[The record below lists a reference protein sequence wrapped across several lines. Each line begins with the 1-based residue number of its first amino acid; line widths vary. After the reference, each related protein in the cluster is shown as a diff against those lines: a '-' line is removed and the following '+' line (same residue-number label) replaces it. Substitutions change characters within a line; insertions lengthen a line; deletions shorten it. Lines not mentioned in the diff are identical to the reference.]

1 MQLLAPLVPATIRDF
16 VAFEE
21 HVEGVRKSIDGVAG
35 VVPEWYEAPTFYFTN
50 PHTVTGTGEVIGIP
64 AGCDDLDFET
74 EVAAVVG
81 RVPGSDGRNLTAAEA
96 HRHIFGYTVLNDWS
110 ARDLQRREM
119 KVSLGPCKGKD
130 FANTLGPWIVTAD
143 EFEDLHDAEGFL
155 PISMAVEVNGEAI
168 GQDLLSNMG
177 WPFAELVAYASQ
189 DSVVRPGDVLG
200 SGTCGSGCLAEL
212 WGRNGAKT
220 PPPLTTGD
228 VVRMTVEGI
237 GTIENTVGTRRERRD
252 PGACPAPS
260 AQPGCRYGSLPGR
273 RVVSLQLDGRTV
285 VVTGAGQGQGAAE
298 ARLLVEAGARVIAT
312 DLVGGH
318 ASRAGCRVLDFG
330 RCAGVPAAGRQRCL
344 RLVRSRSLD
353 AVPGVAGGRAGQQ
366 CRHHPAEPAAGCLCG

>member
-1 MQLLAPLVPATIRDF
+1 

-64 AGCDDLDFET
+64 AGCEDLDFET

-81 RVPGSDGRNLTAAEA
+81 RVPGSDGRNLTAEAA

-130 FANTLGPWIVTAD
+130 FSNTLGPWIVTAD
-143 EFEDLHDAEGFL
+143 EFEDRHDAEGFL
-155 PISMAVEVNGEAI
+155 PISMSVEVNGEAI

-212 WGRNGAKT
+212 WGRNGSKT
-220 PPPLTTGD
+220 PPPLKTGD

-237 GTIENTVGTRRERRD
+237 GSIENTVGARREALTRI
-252 PGACPAPS
+252 P
-260 AQPGCRYGSLPGR
+260 
-273 RVVSLQLDGRTV
+273 
-285 VVTGAGQGQGAAE
+285 
-298 ARLLVEAGARVIAT
+298 ARVRPRNRVAPVAT
-312 DLVGGH
+312 SGT
-318 ASRAGCRVLDFG
+318 
-330 RCAGVPAAGRQRCL
+330 
-344 RLVRSRSLD
+344 
-353 AVPGVAGGRAGQQ
+353 
-366 CRHHPAEPAAGCLCG
+366 

>member
-1 MQLLAPLVPATIRDF
+1 MVKIARWNHDGDTYAGFVDGGNCYALPAGQTVSTLLDAGLAATLAKAGETLRSATPVALEDVKLLAPLQPSTIRDF

-35 VVPEWYEAPTFYFTN
+35 VVAEWYQAPTFYFTN
-50 PHTVTGTGEVIGIP
+50 PHTVNGTGEVIGIP
-64 AGCDDLDFET
+64 AGCEELDFET

-81 RVPGSDGRNLTAAEA
+81 SVPGSDGRNLTAEEA
-96 HRHIFGYTVLNDWS
+96 HRHIFGYTILNDWS

-155 PISMAVEVNGEAI
+155 PISVSVEVNGEAI
-168 GQDLLSNMG
+168 GKDLLSNMG

-212 WGRNGAKT
+212 WGRNGEKT
-220 PPPLTTGD
+220 PPALRTGD
-228 VVRMTVEGI
+228 AVTMTVEGI
-237 GTIENTVGTRRERRD
+237 GSIRNTVGTQRQ
-252 PGACPAPS
+252 
-260 AQPGCRYGSLPGR
+260 AQT
-273 RVVSLQLDGRTV
+273 RV
-285 VVTGAGQGQGAAE
+285 AA
-298 ARLLVEAGARVIAT
+298 RPRP
-312 DLVGGH
+312 
-318 ASRAGCRVLDFG
+318 RNR
-330 RCAGVPAAGRQRCL
+330 
-344 RLVRSRSLD
+344 
-353 AVPGVAGGRAGQQ
+353 
-366 CRHHPAEPAAGCLCG
+366 

>member
-1 MQLLAPLVPATIRDF
+1 MVKIARWNHDGDTWEGFVDDGNCFALPAGRTVNALLAAGLEETLVIAAETLRSARPVTLQDVQLLAPLAPSTIRDF

-21 HVEGVRKSIDGVAG
+21 HVEGVRKSIDGIAG
-35 VVPEWYEAPTFYFTN
+35 VVAEWYEAPTFYFTN

-64 AGCDDLDFET
+64 AGCEDLDFET

-81 RVPGSDGRNLTAAEA
+81 HVLGSDGRNLSAAEA
-96 HRHIFGYTVLNDWS
+96 HRHIFGYTIFNDWS

-143 EFEDLHDAEGFL
+143 EFEQLHDDEGFL
-155 PISMAVEVNGEAI
+155 PISMEVEVNGERI
-168 GQDLLSNMG
+168 GQDLLSNIG

-212 WGRNGAKT
+212 WGRNGSKT
-220 PPPLTTGD
+220 PPPLKTGD

-237 GTIENTVGTRRERRD
+237 GTIENTVGERRD
-252 PGACPAPS
+252 AVT
-260 AQPGCRYGSLPGR
+260 
-273 RVVSLQLDGRTV
+273 RV
-285 VVTGAGQGQGAAE
+285 AA
-298 ARLLVEAGARVIAT
+298 
-312 DLVGGH
+312 
-318 ASRAGCRVLDFG
+318 
-330 RCAGVPAAGRQRCL
+330 
-344 RLVRSRSLD
+344 RSRPRNRSVTEGSS
-353 AVPGVAGGRAGQQ
+353 AIR
-366 CRHHPAEPAAGCLCG
+366 

>member
-1 MQLLAPLVPATIRDF
+1 MVKIARWNYDGGTREGFVDDDNCFALSEGRTVQHLLQAGLEETLSIAAETRRTVRPVALRDVQLLAPLLPGTIRDF

-35 VVPEWYEAPTFYFTN
+35 VVAEWYEAPTFYFTN

-64 AGCDDLDFET
+64 AGCSELDFET

-81 RVPGSDGRNLTAAEA
+81 HVPGSEGRNLSAPDA
-96 HRHIFGYTVLNDWS
+96 HRHIFGYTILNDWS

-143 EFEDLHDAEGFL
+143 EFEHLHDEQGFL
-155 PISMAVEVNGEAI
+155 PLAMAVEVNGEAI
-168 GQDLLSNMG
+168 GGDLLSNMG

-212 WGRNGAKT
+212 WGRNGART
-220 PPPLTTGD
+220 PPPLKTGD
-228 VVRMTVEGI
+228 SVGMRVDGI
-237 GTIENTVGTRRERRD
+237 GSILNTVGERRE
-252 PGACPAPS
+252 A
-260 AQPGCRYGSLPGR
+260 
-273 RVVSLQLDGRTV
+273 
-285 VVTGAGQGQGAAE
+285 VT
-298 ARLLVEAGARVIAT
+298 R
-312 DLVGGH
+312 
-318 ASRAGCRVLDFG
+318 
-330 RCAGVPAAGRQRCL
+330 VPARNR
-344 RLVRSRSLD
+344 
-353 AVPGVAGGRAGQQ
+353 PGTKDGGGRKV
-366 CRHHPAEPAAGCLCG
+366 RETVTNH

>member
-1 MQLLAPLVPATIRDF
+1 MVKIARWNYDGGTHEGFIEDGNCFAMPAGRTVQHLLQAGLKEALSIAAATSRDVPPVALQKVQLLAPLLPGTIRDF

-35 VVPEWYEAPTFYFTN
+35 VVAEWYEAPTFYFTN

-64 AGCDDLDFET
+64 AGCSELDFET
-74 EVAAVVG
+74 EVAAVIG
-81 RVPGSDGRNLTAAEA
+81 YVPGSEGKNLSAVDA
-96 HRHIFGYTVLNDWS
+96 HRHIFGYTILNDWS

-143 EFEDLHDAEGFL
+143 EFEHLHDEEGFL
-155 PISMAVEVNGEAI
+155 PLAMSVEVNGDAI

-212 WGRNGAKT
+212 WGRNGRRT
-220 PPPLTTGD
+220 PAPLKTGD
-228 VVRMTVEGI
+228 SVRMTVDGI
-237 GTIENTVGTRRERRD
+237 GSIINTVGERRE
-252 PGACPAPS
+252 A
-260 AQPGCRYGSLPGR
+260 
-273 RVVSLQLDGRTV
+273 
-285 VVTGAGQGQGAAE
+285 VT
-298 ARLLVEAGARVIAT
+298 R
-312 DLVGGH
+312 
-318 ASRAGCRVLDFG
+318 
-330 RCAGVPAAGRQRCL
+330 VPA
-344 RLVRSRSLD
+344 RSR
-353 AVPGVAGGRAGQQ
+353 PGTKARAGQEM
-366 CRHHPAEPAAGCLCG
+366 RETVTNH

>member
-1 MQLLAPLVPATIRDF
+1 
-16 VAFEE
+16 
-21 HVEGVRKSIDGVAG
+21 
-35 VVPEWYEAPTFYFTN
+35 VPEWYEAPTFYFTN

-64 AGCDDLDFET
+64 AGCEDLDFET

-96 HRHIFGYTVLNDWS
+96 HQHIFGYTVLNDWS

-130 FANTLGPWIVTAD
+130 FANTLGPWVVTAD
-143 EFEDLHDAEGFL
+143 EFEDRHDAEGFL
-155 PISMAVEVNGEAI
+155 PISMAVKVNGEAI

-212 WGRNGAKT
+212 WGRNGSKM
-220 PPPLTTGD
+220 PPPLKTGD

-237 GTIENTVGTRRERRD
+237 GTIENTVGERRE
-252 PGACPAPS
+252 AVT
-260 AQPGCRYGSLPGR
+260 
-273 RVVSLQLDGRTV
+273 RV
-285 VVTGAGQGQGAAE
+285 
-298 ARLLVEAGARVIAT
+298 
-312 DLVGGH
+312 
-318 ASRAGCRVLDFG
+318 
-330 RCAGVPAAGRQRCL
+330 AAGHR
-344 RLVRSRSLD
+344 
-353 AVPGVAGGRAGQQ
+353 PRANEES
-366 CRHHPAEPAAGCLCG
+366 PARRFVSTRPS

>member
-1 MQLLAPLVPATIRDF
+1 MVKIARWNYHGGTHAGFVKGSSCFALPQGQTTNDLLDLGIAATLEIASETFRAAPAVPLAEVQLIAPLIPATIRDF

-35 VVPEWYEAPTFYFTN
+35 VVAEWYEAPTFYFTN
-50 PHTVTGTGEVIGIP
+50 PHTVTGTGEVIGVP
-64 AGCDDLDFET
+64 AGCSELDFET

-81 RVPGSDGRNLTAAEA
+81 HVPGSDGRNLSAPDA
-96 HRHIFGYTVLNDWS
+96 HRHIFGYTILNDWS

-143 EFEDLHDAEGFL
+143 EFEHLHDEEGFL
-155 PISMAVEVNGEAI
+155 PISMAVEVNGQPV

-189 DSVVRPGDVLG
+189 DSVVLPGDVLG

-220 PPPLTTGD
+220 PQPLTTGD
-228 VVRMTVEGI
+228 VVRMTVEGV
-237 GTIENTVGTRRERRD
+237 GSIENTVGIRRE
-252 PGACPAPS
+252 A
-260 AQPGCRYGSLPGR
+260 
-273 RVVSLQLDGRTV
+273 
-285 VVTGAGQGQGAAE
+285 VT
-298 ARLLVEAGARVIAT
+298 R
-312 DLVGGH
+312 
-318 ASRAGCRVLDFG
+318 
-330 RCAGVPAAGRQRCL
+330 VPARNRP
-344 RLVRSRSLD
+344 RTRSIPTKTQAMR
-353 AVPGVAGGRAGQQ
+353 
-366 CRHHPAEPAAGCLCG
+366 

>member
-1 MQLLAPLVPATIRDF
+1 MVTIARWTENDADRPGSPVDPPEPRSGFVAEGRCHPLTGGRSSNDLLELGLETTLRLAAETIGTAPSTPLDEVTLLAPLLPATIRDF

-35 VVPEWYEAPTFYFTN
+35 VVEEWYEAPTFYFTN
-50 PHTVTGTGEVIGIP
+50 PHTVRPTGVEIGIP
-64 AGCDDLDFET
+64 AGCRELDFET

-81 RVPGSDGRNLTAAEA
+81 HVPGSDGTNLEAADA

-143 EFEDLHDAEGFL
+143 EFEDQHDAEGFL
-155 PISMAVEVNGEAI
+155 PIAMTAEVNGELI
-168 GQDLLSNMG
+168 GTDLLSNMG

-212 WGRNGAKT
+212 WGRRGEQS
-220 PPPLTTGD
+220 PPPLQAGD
-228 VVRMTVEGI
+228 SVRLTVEGI
-237 GTIENTVGTRRERRD
+237 GSIENTIGTRREATTRVPARPRPRNRRRET
-252 PGACPAPS
+252 AAE
-260 AQPGCRYGSLPGR
+260 
-273 RVVSLQLDGRTV
+273 
-285 VVTGAGQGQGAAE
+285 GAAE
-298 ARLLVEAGARVIAT
+298 GAR
-312 DLVGGH
+312 
-318 ASRAGCRVLDFG
+318 
-330 RCAGVPAAGRQRCL
+330 
-344 RLVRSRSLD
+344 
-353 AVPGVAGGRAGQQ
+353 
-366 CRHHPAEPAAGCLCG
+366 

>member
-1 MQLLAPLVPATIRDF
+1 MRDF

-21 HVEGVRKSIDGVAG
+21 HVEGVRKSIDGAAG

-64 AGCDDLDFET
+64 AGCSDLDFET

-81 RVPGSDGRNLTAAEA
+81 YVAGSDGRNLSAGDA

-143 EFEDLHDAEGFL
+143 EFEDRHDAEGFL
-155 PISMAVEVNGEAI
+155 PISMSVEVNGEQI

-189 DSVVRPGDVLG
+189 DSVVKPGDVLG

-212 WGRNGAKT
+212 WGRNGTQT
-220 PPPLTTGD
+220 PPPLRPGD
-228 VVRMTVEGI
+228 VVRMSVEGI
-237 GTIENTVGTRRERRD
+237 GTIENTVGTRRE
-252 PGACPAPS
+252 GAT
-260 AQPGCRYGSLPGR
+260 R
-273 RVVSLQLDGRTV
+273 
-285 VVTGAGQGQGAAE
+285 
-298 ARLLVEAGARVIAT
+298 
-312 DLVGGH
+312 
-318 ASRAGCRVLDFG
+318 
-330 RCAGVPAAGRQRCL
+330 VPARNRP
-344 RLVRSRSLD
+344 RVR
-353 AVPGVAGGRAGQQ
+353 
-366 CRHHPAEPAAGCLCG
+366 

>member
-1 MQLLAPLVPATIRDF
+1 MVKIARWNYDGGIQEGFVDDGTCFALSGGRTVNTLLAAGLEETLAIAAETLRSQRPVAFRDVELLAPLTPATIRDF

-50 PHTVTGTGEVIGIP
+50 PHTVTGTREVIGIP
-64 AGCDDLDFET
+64 AGCHELDFET

-81 RVPGSDGRNLTAAEA
+81 HVPGSDGRNLSSTDA
-96 HRHIFGYTVLNDWS
+96 HRHIFGYTILNDWS

-143 EFEDLHDAEGFL
+143 EFGHLHDDEGFL
-155 PISMAVEVNGEAI
+155 PVTMEVEVNGEPI
-168 GQDLLSNMG
+168 GRDLLSNMG

-200 SGTCGSGCLAEL
+200 SGTCGRGCLAEL
-212 WGRNGAKT
+212 WGRNGSRT
-220 PPPLTTGD
+220 PPPLQTGD

-237 GTIENTVGTRRERRD
+237 GWIENTVGQRRNAETR
-252 PGACPAPS
+252 
-260 AQPGCRYGSLPGR
+260 
-273 RVVSLQLDGRTV
+273 V
-285 VVTGAGQGQGAAE
+285 
-298 ARLLVEAGARVIAT
+298 GARPRKLET
-312 DLVGGH
+312 
-318 ASRAGCRVLDFG
+318 R
-330 RCAGVPAAGRQRCL
+330 
-344 RLVRSRSLD
+344 
-353 AVPGVAGGRAGQQ
+353 
-366 CRHHPAEPAAGCLCG
+366 

>member
-1 MQLLAPLVPATIRDF
+1 MVKIARWNDDGGTHAGFVADGSCFALPGGQTVNHLLNAGLAETLEIAAETLRTAQSVPLSAVKLLAPLVPATIRDF

-50 PHTVTGTGEVIGIP
+50 PHTVTGTEEVIGIP
-64 AGCDDLDFET
+64 AGCNELDFET

-81 RVPGSDGRNLTAAEA
+81 HVPGSDGRNLSSADA

-143 EFEDLHDAEGFL
+143 EFEHLHDAEGFL
-155 PISMAVEVNGEAI
+155 PIAMAVEVNGEHI

-200 SGTCGSGCLAEL
+200 SGTCGRGCLAEL

-220 PPPLTTGD
+220 PPPLKTGD

-237 GTIENTVGTRRERRD
+237 GSIENTVGERRT
-252 PGACPAPS
+252 AIT
-260 AQPGCRYGSLPGR
+260 R
-273 RVVSLQLDGRTV
+273 
-285 VVTGAGQGQGAAE
+285 
-298 ARLLVEAGARVIAT
+298 
-312 DLVGGH
+312 
-318 ASRAGCRVLDFG
+318 
-330 RCAGVPAAGRQRCL
+330 VPALSRPRHRVAATAE
-344 RLVRSRSLD
+344 RL
-353 AVPGVAGGRAGQQ
+353 
-366 CRHHPAEPAAGCLCG
+366 

>member
-1 MQLLAPLVPATIRDF
+1 MVKIARWTHDGDTHAGFVDDGNCFALPDGHTVNHLLEAGLEKTLGIAADTLRTAHPVDLAHVQLVAPLEPATIRDF

-35 VVPEWYEAPTFYFTN
+35 VVAEWYEAPTFYFTN

-64 AGCDDLDFET
+64 AGCSELDFET

-81 RVPGSDGRNLTAAEA
+81 HLPGSDGRNLSASEA
-96 HRHIFGYTVLNDWS
+96 HRHIFGYTILNDWS

-143 EFEDLHDAEGFL
+143 EFAKLHDDEGFL
-155 PISMAVEVNGEAI
+155 PISMAVEVNGKAI
-168 GQDLLSNMG
+168 GRDLLSNMG

-212 WGRNGAKT
+212 WGRNGFKT
-220 PPPLTTGD
+220 PPPLKSGD

-237 GTIENTVGTRRERRD
+237 GTIDNTVGERRD
-252 PGACPAPS
+252 AS
-260 AQPGCRYGSLPGR
+260 T
-273 RVVSLQLDGRTV
+273 RVG
-285 VVTGAGQGQGAAE
+285 
-298 ARLLVEAGARVIAT
+298 ARLRPRNRIAT
-312 DLVGGH
+312 KVT
-318 ASRAGCRVLDFG
+318 S
-330 RCAGVPAAGRQRCL
+330 PTK
-344 RLVRSRSLD
+344 
-353 AVPGVAGGRAGQQ
+353 
-366 CRHHPAEPAAGCLCG
+366 